1 MIKSIIKRKLLV
13 KKVTDY
19 SYTILFFISFA
30 FFTFF
35 VIRPNILTILSLQEE
50 LGRLHILDIGYE
62 NVIKKIVDIQSFLE
76 ENRSDLYLLDEALP
90 TLPQIN
96 KLVDDSQFSASNS
109 GMNLSSMSI
118 NKVNLKDTEKKLVRK
133 KIGITL
139 EGGANFIQSKEFITE
154 VMNDR
159 RLKMIQKI
167 TFDQDTKQGT
177 TGGTLKLLLEVEG
190 YYLWKEKN
198 C

>member
-118 NKVNLKDTEKKLVRK
+118 NKLNLKDTEKKLVRK

-190 YYLWKEKN
+190 YYL
-198 C
+198 

>member
-50 LGRLHILDIGYE
+50 LGRLHILDIRYE

-190 YYLWKEKN
+190 YYL
-198 C
+198 